1 MAIAGPQAQEQS
13 LPYVHAVEVPAFHS
27 QGVGEDRNLDS
38 EGEVHSL
45 QLLDAYS
52 SLVQHHDEPKRA
64 NYAPDSFVVG
74 FPLVDDVHGGEQ
86 DTGPTLQG
94 KVEGSAENQ

>member
-1 MAIAGPQAQEQS
+1 MSLEWGNVVAIAGPQAQEQS

-52 SLVQHHDEPKRA
+52 SLQKDKFTH
-64 NYAPDSFVVG
+64 
-74 FPLVDDVHGGEQ
+74 
-86 DTGPTLQG
+86 
-94 KVEGSAENQ
+94 